1 MTIISG
7 TLKDGAGQPV
17 PDCKIQLKALN
28 TTNAVIVTTTASVG
42 TNAGQYSFDAQPG
55 RYEVVFS
62 ITGWQ
67 PQKVG
72 VIDVYEDSQPGT
84 LNDFLTAMK
93 GDYLTPDA
101 MKRFEQLAQKVED
114 AATSAKQS
122 AAGMGQIRD
131 DAQVARDEAVT
142 AEKSAQQA
150 GVSAEQAAKTAGDA
164 AAAAALSE
172 QNAAGSA
179 AAAGTA
185 KDDAVRSATEA
196 KDAATQAA
204 QSAANAAQ
212 SELNAKA
219 SETAA
224 AKSVS
229 DAEAQATA
237 AKQAA
242 VTAASDAVAS
252 AVPAAAQQI
261 RSEIQ
266 GDVTRAEQ
274 SATAAAGSATAAAA
288 SEQQAAQALK
298 DAQEIAKT
306 PGPKGDK
313 GDKGDT
319 GPQGIPGSP
328 GKDGTP
334 GPKGDPGPQG
344 IQGPKGDTGPQGI
357 PGKDGA
363 PGKDGKDGQSAYE
376 IWVTQQPAGSDTSM
390 AAYMEYQKG
399 KSGGGSGGDGDV
411 KKTDIPAYLTR
422 EPLNYGDDLND
433 LVGDGKEGIYPFDVS
448 YLVHTPFSVDS
459 TGCIQVRKLNDNNF
473 VQEAVTAEGEIW
485 HRTFLDKSHEFTD
498 WVAVIRNRPVNT
510 ESKSWDYLGSYGL
523 FIVDRS
529 VDLGSSGDP
538 AQYPDITVTYPL
550 VIEGIR
556 LSPVAITFNSGLNI
570 IRQNYQM
577 SGVWEIHSFFV
588 TDHSADSIV
597 LALRTK

>member
-55 RYEVVFS
+55 RYEVMFS
-62 ITGWQ
+62 ITGWK

-72 VIDVYEDSQPGT
+72 VIDVYEDSKPGT

-93 GDYLTPDA
+93 GDYLKPDA
-101 MKRFEQLAQKVED
+101 MKRFEQLAQEVED
-114 AATSAKQS
+114 AAARVEQS
-122 AAGMGQIRD
+122 VAQMGQIRD
-131 DAQVARDEAVT
+131 DAQAARDEAVT

-150 GVSAEQAAKTAGDA
+150 GASAEQTAKTAGDA
-164 AAAAALSE
+164 AEAAALSE
-172 QNAAGSA
+172 QNAAANA

-185 KDDAVRSATEA
+185 KDDAASSAIEA

-224 AKSVS
+224 AKSAS

-237 AKQAA
+237 ATQAA
-242 VTAASDAVAS
+242 STAATDAVAS

-261 RSEIQ
+261 RSEIH

-298 DAQEIAKT
+298 EAQEIAKT

-313 GDKGDT
+313 GDP
-319 GPQGIPGSP
+319 GPQGIPG
-328 GKDGTP
+328 TP
-334 GPKGDPGPQG
+334 G
-344 IQGPKGDTGPQGI
+344 T

-363 PGKDGKDGQSAYE
+363 PGQPGKDGKDGLPGASGAPGKSAYE
-376 IWVTQQPAGSDTSM
+376 IWVSQQPAGSDTSM

-399 KSGGGSGGDGDV
+399 KTGSGQFPAYGEVGSYVFASVASNIATGVGGS
-411 KKTDIPAYLTR
+411 
-422 EPLNYGDDLND
+422 
-433 LVGDGKEGIYPFDVS
+433 FM
-448 YLVHTPFSVDS
+448 H
-459 TGCIQVRKLNDNNF
+459 
-473 VQEAVTAEGEIW
+473 TAEIDGESLRAVAFSGEITPSNPSPNIPYEDLLNMERRPADLTGTW
-485 HRTFLDKSHEFTD
+485 RIQQSLEDFTQGGFSF
-498 WVAVIRNRPVNT
+498 V
-510 ESKSWDYLGSYGL
+510 LGL
-523 FIVDRS
+523 W
-529 VDLGSSGDP
+529 
-538 AQYPDITVTYPL
+538 Q
-550 VIEGIR
+550 
-556 LSPVAITFNSGLNI
+556 
-570 IRQNYQM
+570 
-577 SGVWEIHSFFV
+577 
-588 TDHSADSIV
+588 
-597 LALRTK
+597 RTK